1 MAETRYIEGQ
11 GSYELLE
18 MIGRGGFA
26 NVWLARSLG
35 LPGGSPGGEDVAIKI
50 IPVGSMKE
58 RSRALREGQIAEGLK
73 HPNIVEPLEVIAADY
88 EVCIITEFVDGL
100 PLDVAARSYSP
111 EEVVDALAQILEA
124 LDYAHGKG
132 IIHRDIKP
140 QNALVDAHGRVK
152 ITDFGIAYRAGDT
165 RLTQI
170 GYAVG
175 TPGYIAPELVEGGEP
190 TALSDIYAVG
200 ATARSMLAHQ
210 PDEPPP
216 DIQEFVNRATSPNPA
231 HRPQSAEE
239 ALRLL
244 TGQSFTRWPLMSP
257 ESGKRGLL
265 RKFRRPHKP
274 RNLRKA
280 REDVFTDYDTG
291 ELEPYEGY
299 EPYGP
304 DWQVPKHYAEY
315 VSRGINGVVAGWLGY
330 LGGEA
335 LLSGGGAL
343 VVAAGFGLAGYFLP
357 RLGALGVIVAL
368 AVALARSGA
377 GFGFAA
383 LVPAIGVI
391 WIVFV
396 QGSMRRLPLGPVLAI
411 PLAAVGLGAGL
422 PLLLGGLMRPLG
434 AAVSA
439 AAGAATLAGYSL
451 TRGAGRLDYIGIS
464 LGKLPQ
470 GLGATQLAGR
480 TEFLLLQYP
489 GLWLQAALWAVMAA
503 LVSAGERLGQWLV
516 GVILAVATGAVG
528 YAAFVSASPE
538 SLTRAMA
545 SMGFAAIIYS
555 VVRYFGSESRG

>member
-1 MAETRYIEGQ
+1 MPFVAETRYIEGQ

-35 LPGGSPGGEDVAIKI
+35 LPGGSPGGEEVAIKI
-50 IPVGSMKE
+50 IPVGSAKE

-73 HPNIVEPLEVIAADY
+73 HQNIVEPLEVIAGDY
-88 EVCIITEFVDGL
+88 EVYIITEFVDGL

-111 EEVVDALAQILEA
+111 DEVVDALSQILEA

-140 QNALVDAHGRVK
+140 QNALVDGYGRVK

-175 TPGYIAPELVEGGEP
+175 TPGYIAPELVEGDDP
-190 TALSDIYAVG
+190 SALSDIYAVG
-200 ATARSMLAHQ
+200 ATARAMLAHQ

-231 HRPQSAEE
+231 HRPQSAED
-239 ALRLL
+239 ALWLL
-244 TGQSFTRWPLMSP
+244 TGEGTTRWRTLMPSP
-257 ESGKRGLL
+257 GSLTRP
-265 RKFRRPHKP
+265 FRRKRYKDAPVHDTEDIEGHEPNWPVP
-274 RNLRKA
+274 R
-280 REDVFTDYDTG
+280 
-291 ELEPYEGY
+291 
-299 EPYGP
+299 
-304 DWQVPKHYAEY
+304 HYAEY

-330 LGGEA
+330 LGGET
-335 LLSGGGAL
+335 LLGGGAALL
-343 VVAAGFGLAGYFLP
+343 VIAAGLGVAGYFLP

-377 GFGFAA
+377 GLGFAA
-383 LVPAIGVI
+383 LVPAVGVV
-391 WIVFV
+391 WLVFV

-411 PLAAVGLGAGL
+411 PLAVVGLGTGL

-439 AAGAATLAGYSL
+439 AAGAATLAGYKL
-451 TRGAGRLDYIGIS
+451 TLGAGELDYIGLR
-464 LGKLPQ
+464 LGELPR
-470 GLGATQLAGR
+470 GLGAAQLAGR
-480 TEFLLLQYP
+480 AEFLLTQYP
-489 GLWLQAALWAVMAA
+489 GLWLQAALWAIMAA
-503 LVSAGERLGQWLV
+503 IVSTGERLGQWLV
-516 GVILAVATGAVG
+516 GVLLAVATGAVG

-538 SLTRAMA
+538 SLTKAMA